1 MDCVIRRKLLL
12 SLVHL
17 SRIRRDE
24 LPTHQA
30 TATGCLEGGYDCP
43 CPRILRKFCTSIS
56 ISILWPLVLIACW
69 IPSTATPTGRTGR
82 QAGGLL
88 KNNSK
93 YPQRRAKHN
102 EMGNIPTC
110 ILSMGICVSVAS
122 MSMQK
127 VSQDV
132 LYRYDTPVSLS
143 SVDNYNQVTRDLIL
157 KQAKNLAQQEGMVA
171 IAAVHD
177 FSIRFPPWEQLHHSV
192 SSYQRECV
200 A

>member
-1 MDCVIRRKLLL
+1 
-12 SLVHL
+12 
-17 SRIRRDE
+17 
-24 LPTHQA
+24 
-30 TATGCLEGGYDCP
+30 
-43 CPRILRKFCTSIS
+43 
-56 ISILWPLVLIACW
+56 
-69 IPSTATPTGRTGR
+69 
-82 QAGGLL
+82 
-88 KNNSK
+88 
-93 YPQRRAKHN
+93 
-102 EMGNIPTC
+102 
-110 ILSMGICVSVAS
+110 
-122 MSMQK
+122 MQK

-177 FSIRFPPWEQLHHSV
+177 FSIRFPQWEQLHHSV